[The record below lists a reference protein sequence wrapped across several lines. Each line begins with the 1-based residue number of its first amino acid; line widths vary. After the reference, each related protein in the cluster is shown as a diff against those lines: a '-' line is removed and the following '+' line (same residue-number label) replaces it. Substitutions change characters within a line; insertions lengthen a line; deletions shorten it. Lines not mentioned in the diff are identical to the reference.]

1 MMIRPKSIGEGMRRI
16 CQMEGELV
24 YLRKKVVQQ
33 DERITTAIEYLKR
46 TTPYIQSAI
55 AALEPEQDDE

>member
-1 MMIRPKSIGEGMRRI
+1 
-16 CQMEGELV
+16 MEGELV